1 MKSMTAEAR
10 TSVGFSSFVVQ
21 CEPSEIVMRGLE
33 SNTLSVVL
41 TFLWDRK
48 YTLVSMFSDSKR
60 L

>member
-41 TFLWDRK
+41 TFL
-48 YTLVSMFSDSKR
+48 
-60 L
+60 